1 MSEPAYQA
9 DVVVVGA
16 GVAGLAA
23 AHRLISA
30 GVTTVVLEAAPYV
43 GGRMSTEKVDGFR
56 LDRIGQFLS
65 TSYPELRLTP
75 GLDALVLRP
84 FAPGVLLHS
93 DGRHHRAGTPAPGG
107 SAWGA
112 LHAVRALAS
121 APRAGAGPRVRTG
134 SAWGGAARR
143 GSFWGGPTARGRGGV
158 AWAAAAP
165 GGVSGGWATT
175 RAGAALTGRAA
186 ASAEEPVPR
195 TRVAAS
201 GDTTPHTPC
210 TETLTEGPT
219 PGDVTAAAPGDES
232 VPEERTGNF
241 AGARPPKDRTASRSG
256 LTGATWGVLRD
267 RTGASRGGPAAG
279 ERTDSSWGGPAL
291 KDRPVDAR
299 RVSAVPRPRSGAP
312 LGGPVDQARLG
323 AALTRLAGT
332 PVERL
337 LARPELPAGQALAA
351 RGVPAR
357 TIDGFL
363 RPLLAALLCDP
374 ELTTSSRCA
383 DLALRAFAGGRLCLP
398 EGGAEMLPEV
408 LAAALP
414 PGTVHTGVRVTDVA
428 TTSVTTAEHGEIRCR
443 AVLVATDALAAAEL
457 LPGLRVPGFHP
468 VTVVHHTTDEPPTT
482 GAALLVDSDRGG
494 PVAHTAVVSEVDPSR
509 APAGRAL
516 VSSTVL
522 GPPPPDV
529 ETAVRMHLSR
539 LYGTSTARWET
550 LAVHHTATAVPV
562 MRPPHDLRRPVRLLA
577 GLYVCGDHRDTS
589 TVQGALHSGHRA
601 STAILKDLGAAGS
614 VHQADPI
621 PTSQAA

>member
-1 MSEPAYQA
+1 MLEPAYQA

-93 DGRHHRAGTPAPGG
+93 DGRHHHAGTPAPGG

-121 APRAGAGPRVRTG
+121 APRQGAV
-134 SAWGGAARR
+134 RR
-143 GSFWGGPTARGRGGV
+143 GPLWGGPVTRGRGG
-158 AWAAAAP
+158 ASWAAAAP
-165 GGVSGGWATT
+165 GS
-175 RAGAALTGRAA
+175 
-186 ASAEEPVPR
+186 
-195 TRVAAS
+195 
-201 GDTTPHTPC
+201 
-210 TETLTEGPT
+210 GPT
-219 PGDVTAAAPGDES
+219 
-232 VPEERTGNF
+232 
-241 AGARPPKDRTASRSG
+241 
-256 LTGATWGVLRD
+256 LRD
-267 RTGASRGGPAAG
+267 RTGEADGVVPHRTTARGALRGRTSSPWGGLALRDRGTPTLRA
-279 ERTDSSWGGPAL
+279 RTDTSWGGPTL
-291 KDRPVDAR
+291 KERPVDTR
-299 RVSAVPRPRSGAP
+299 SSSAVPRSRSGAP

-323 AALTRLAGT
+323 TALTRLAAT

-337 LARPELPAGQALAA
+337 LARPESAAGRALAA

-383 DLALRAFAGGRLCLP
+383 DLALRAFAGGRLCVP

-414 PGTVHTGVRVTDVA
+414 PGTVRTGVRVTAVA

-443 AVLVATDALAAAEL
+443 AVLVATDARAAADL
-457 LPGLRVPGFHP
+457 LPGLRVPDFHP
-468 VTVVHHTTDEPPTT
+468 VTVVHHTTDDPPAT
-482 GAALLVDSDRGG
+482 GAALLLDSDRGG
-494 PVAHTAVVSEVDPSR
+494 PVAHTAIVSEVDPSR

-529 ETAVRMHLSR
+529 ETAVRTHLSR
-539 LYGTSTARWET
+539 LYGTSTTRWET
-550 LAVHHTATAVPV
+550 LAVHHTPTAVPV

-601 STAILKDLGAAGS
+601 SSAILADLGAAGS
-614 VHQADPI
+614 MHAAERMQ
-621 PTSQAA
+621 TTQAA